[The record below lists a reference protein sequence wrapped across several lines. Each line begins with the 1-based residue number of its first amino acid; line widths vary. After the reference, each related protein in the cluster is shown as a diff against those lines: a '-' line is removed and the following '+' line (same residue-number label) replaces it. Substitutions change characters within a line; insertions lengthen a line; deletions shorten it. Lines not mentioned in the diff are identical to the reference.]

1 MIELDKKIYVSGH
14 NGMVGSAIVR
24 FLKESGYK
32 NIITAS
38 REELELTNQS
48 EVNNFFKLNE
58 IDVVFNAAA
67 KVGGIVGN
75 ASYPGDFI
83 HQNLMIQTN
92 LLDASIRS
100 EIDRFIFLGSC
111 CIYPKF
117 CDQPMKEEY
126 LLTGDLEPTNKPYAI
141 GKIAGII
148 SCQALYQQ
156 YGLKSVCPMPINLF
170 GKGDNLHP
178 ENSHIIPGLMR
189 RLHFAKINE
198 EETTIVWGSGI
209 VKREYMHV
217 DDCAE
222 AIVFVSDQFDNGEI
236 INIAPGTELTTRET
250 AEVIAD
256 VVGYKGKLV
265 QDTTKPDGTM
275 RKLACSKKI
284 KSLGWE
290 PKLDF
295 YEALTVTYEDF
306 KEEILSGRWD

>member
-126 LLTGDLEPTNKPYAI
+126 LLTGDLEPTDEPYAI

-178 ENSHIIPGLMR
+178 ENSHIIAGLMR

-198 EETTIVWGSGI
+198 EETTIVWGSGV

-222 AIVFVSDQFDNGEI
+222 AIVFVSDKFDNGEI

-306 KEEILSGRWD
+306 KEEILSGRWG

>member
-67 KVGGIVGN
+67 KIGGIVGN

-126 LLTGDLEPTNKPYAI
+126 LLTGDLEPTDEPYAV

-178 ENSHIIPGLMR
+178 ENSHIIAGLMR

-198 EETTIVWGSGI
+198 EETTIVWGSGV

-222 AIVFVSDQFDNGEI
+222 AIVFVSDKFDNGEI

>member
-126 LLTGDLEPTNKPYAI
+126 LLTGDLEPTDEPYAV

-178 ENSHIIPGLMR
+178 ENSHIIAGLMR

-198 EETTIVWGSGI
+198 EETTIVWGSGV

-222 AIVFVSDQFDNGEI
+222 AIVFVSDKFDNGEI

>member
-32 NIITAS
+32 NIITAP

-126 LLTGDLEPTNKPYAI
+126 LLTGDLEPSNEPYAI

-178 ENSHIIPGLMR
+178 ENSHIIAGLMR

-198 EETTIVWGSGI
+198 EETTIVWGSGV

-222 AIVFVSDQFDNGEI
+222 AIVFVSDKFDNGEI

>member
-24 FLKESGYK
+24 SLKESGYN

-75 ASYPGDFI
+75 ASYSGDFI

-126 LLTGDLEPTNKPYAI
+126 LLTGDLEPTDEPYAI

-198 EETTIVWGSGI
+198 EETTIVWGSGM

-222 AIVFVSDQFDNGEI
+222 AIVFVSDKFDNGEI

>member
-126 LLTGDLEPTNKPYAI
+126 LLTGDLEPTDEPYAI

-178 ENSHIIPGLMR
+178 ENSHIIAGLMR

>member
-126 LLTGDLEPTNKPYAI
+126 LLTGDLEPTDEPYAI

-178 ENSHIIPGLMR
+178 ENSHIIAGLMR

-198 EETTIVWGSGI
+198 EETTIVWGSGV

-222 AIVFVSDQFDNGEI
+222 AIVFVSDKFDNGEI

-250 AEVIAD
+250 AEIIAD

>member
-1 MIELDKKIYVSGH
+1 MIELNKKIYVSGH

-126 LLTGDLEPTNKPYAI
+126 LLTGDLEPSNEPYAI

-198 EETTIVWGSGI
+198 EETTIVWGSGV

-222 AIVFVSDQFDNGEI
+222 AIVFVSDKFDNGEI

>member
-75 ASYPGDFI
+75 ASYSGDFI

-126 LLTGDLEPTNKPYAI
+126 LLTGDLEPTDEPYAI

-178 ENSHIIPGLMR
+178 ENSHIIAGLMR

-198 EETTIVWGSGI
+198 EETTIVWGSGV

-295 YEALTVTYEDF
+295 YEALTVTYEEF

>member
-178 ENSHIIPGLMR
+178 ENSHIIAGLMR

-222 AIVFVSDQFDNGEI
+222 AIVFVSDKFDNGEI

>member
-1 MIELDKKIYVSGH
+1 MIELNKKIYVSGH

-24 FLKESGYK
+24 SLKESGYN

-75 ASYPGDFI
+75 ASYSGDFI

-222 AIVFVSDQFDNGEI
+222 AIVFVSDKFDNGEI

>member
-1 MIELDKKIYVSGH
+1 MIELNKKIYVSGH

-126 LLTGDLEPTNKPYAI
+126 LLTGDLEPTDEPYAI

-222 AIVFVSDQFDNGEI
+222 AIVFVSDKFDNGEI

>member
-75 ASYPGDFI
+75 ASYSGDFI

-222 AIVFVSDQFDNGEI
+222 AIVFVSDKFDNGEI

-275 RKLACSKKI
+275 RKLACSEKMRA
-284 KSLGWE
+284 LGWE

-295 YEALTVTYEDF
+295 YEALTATYDDF

>member
-126 LLTGDLEPTNKPYAI
+126 LLTGDLEPTDEPYAI

-178 ENSHIIPGLMR
+178 ENSHIIAGLMR

-198 EETTIVWGSGI
+198 EETTIVWGSGV

-222 AIVFVSDQFDNGEI
+222 AIVFVSDKFDNGEI

-250 AEVIAD
+250 AEIIAD

-275 RKLACSKKI
+275 RKLACSEKI

>member
-1 MIELDKKIYVSGH
+1 MIELNKKIYVSGH

-24 FLKESGYK
+24 SLKESGYN

-126 LLTGDLEPTNKPYAI
+126 LLTGDLEPTDEPYAI

-222 AIVFVSDQFDNGEI
+222 AIVFVSDKFDNGEI

>member
-126 LLTGDLEPTNKPYAI
+126 LLTGDLEPTDEPYAI

-198 EETTIVWGSGI
+198 EETTIVWGSGV

-222 AIVFVSDQFDNGEI
+222 AIVFVSDKFDNGEI

-306 KEEILSGRWD
+306 KEEILSGRWG

>member
-24 FLKESGYK
+24 SLKESGYN

-75 ASYPGDFI
+75 ASYSGDFI

-126 LLTGDLEPTNKPYAI
+126 LLTGDLEPTDEPYAI

-178 ENSHIIPGLMR
+178 ENSHIIAGLMR

-198 EETTIVWGSGI
+198 EETTIVWGSGV

-222 AIVFVSDQFDNGEI
+222 AIVFVSDKFDNGEI

>member
-32 NIITAS
+32 NIITAP

-58 IDVVFNAAA
+58 IDVVFSAAA

-126 LLTGDLEPTNKPYAI
+126 LLTGDLEPTNEPYAI

>member
-126 LLTGDLEPTNKPYAI
+126 LLTGDLEPTDEPYAV

-178 ENSHIIPGLMR
+178 ENSHIIAGLMR

-198 EETTIVWGSGI
+198 EETTIVWGSGV

>member
-14 NGMVGSAIVR
+14 NGMVGSAIVS

-67 KVGGIVGN
+67 KVGGIVCN
-75 ASYPGDFI
+75 TSYPGDFI

-126 LLTGDLEPTNKPYAI
+126 LLTGDLEPTDEPYAI

-178 ENSHIIPGLMR
+178 ENSHIIAGLMR

-198 EETTIVWGSGI
+198 EETTIVWGSGV

-222 AIVFVSDQFDNGEI
+222 AIVFVSDKFDNGEI

-250 AEVIAD
+250 AKVIAD
-256 VVGYKGKLV
+256 VVGYKGILV

-275 RKLACSKKI
+275 RKLACSEKI

>member
-32 NIITAS
+32 DIITAS

-126 LLTGDLEPTNKPYAI
+126 LLTGDLEPSNEPYAI

-198 EETTIVWGSGI
+198 EETTIVWGSGM

-222 AIVFVSDQFDNGEI
+222 AIVFVSDKFDNGEI

-275 RKLACSKKI
+275 RKLACSEKMRT
-284 KSLGWE
+284 LGWE

-295 YEALTVTYEDF
+295 YEALTATYDDF
-306 KEEILSGRWD
+306 KEEILSGRWN

>member
-32 NIITAS
+32 NIITAP

-117 CDQPMKEEY
+117 CSQPMKEEY
-126 LLTGDLEPTNKPYAI
+126 LLTGDLEPTDEPYAV

-178 ENSHIIPGLMR
+178 ENSHVIAGLMR
-189 RLHFAKINE
+189 RLHFAKING
-198 EETTIVWGSGI
+198 EETTIVWGSGK
-209 VKREYMHV
+209 VKREYMHI

-222 AIVFVSDQFDNGEI
+222 GIVFVSDKFDNGEI

-250 AEVIAD
+250 AKVIAD

-275 RKLACSKKI
+275 RKLACSEKI

-295 YEALTVTYEDF
+295 YEALTVTFEDF

>member
-67 KVGGIVGN
+67 KVGGIVCN
-75 ASYPGDFI
+75 ASHPGDFI

-126 LLTGDLEPTNKPYAI
+126 LLTGDLEPTDEPYAI

-178 ENSHIIPGLMR
+178 ENSHIIAGLMR

-198 EETTIVWGSGI
+198 EETTIVWGSGV

-222 AIVFVSDQFDNGEI
+222 AIVFVSDKFDNGEI

>member
-126 LLTGDLEPTNKPYAI
+126 LLTGDLEPTDEPYAI

-178 ENSHIIPGLMR
+178 ENSHIIAGLMR

-198 EETTIVWGSGI
+198 EETTMVWGSGK
-209 VKREYMHV
+209 VKREYMHI

-222 AIVFVSDQFDNGEI
+222 GIVFVSDKFDNGEI

-250 AEVIAD
+250 AKVIAD
-256 VVGYKGKLV
+256 VVGYKGILV

-275 RKLACSKKI
+275 RKLACSEKMRT
-284 KSLGWE
+284 LGWE

>member
-67 KVGGIVGN
+67 KIGGIVGN

-126 LLTGDLEPTNKPYAI
+126 LLTGDLEPTDEPYAI

-178 ENSHIIPGLMR
+178 ENSHIIAGLMR

-198 EETTIVWGSGI
+198 EETTIVWGSGV

-250 AEVIAD
+250 AEVDAD
-256 VVGYKGKLV
+256 AEDKF
-265 QDTTKPDGTM
+265 
-275 RKLACSKKI
+275 I
-284 KSLGWE
+284 KVLLG
-290 PKLDF
+290 PM
-295 YEALTVTYEDF
+295 
-306 KEEILSGRWD
+306 EEIGRAHV

>member
-126 LLTGDLEPTNKPYAI
+126 LLTGDLEPTDEPYAI

-198 EETTIVWGSGI
+198 EETTIVWGSGM

-275 RKLACSKKI
+275 RKLACSEKMRT
-284 KSLGWE
+284 LGWE

-295 YEALTVTYEDF
+295 YDALTATYDDF

>member
-24 FLKESGYK
+24 SLKESGYN

-126 LLTGDLEPTNKPYAI
+126 LLTGDLEPTDEPYAI

-178 ENSHIIPGLMR
+178 ENSHVIAGLMR

-198 EETTIVWGSGI
+198 EETTIVWGSGV

>member
-126 LLTGDLEPTNKPYAI
+126 LLTGDLEPSNEPYAI

-198 EETTIVWGSGI
+198 EETTIVWGSGM

-222 AIVFVSDQFDNGEI
+222 AIVFVSDKFDNGEI

>member
-1 MIELDKKIYVSGH
+1 MIELNKKIYVSGH

-24 FLKESGYK
+24 SLKESGYN

-126 LLTGDLEPTNKPYAI
+126 LLTGDLEPTNEPYAI

-178 ENSHIIPGLMR
+178 ENSHIIAGLMR

-198 EETTIVWGSGI
+198 EETTIVWGSGV

-222 AIVFVSDQFDNGEI
+222 AIVFVSDKFDNGEI

>member
-178 ENSHIIPGLMR
+178 ENSHIIAGLMR

-198 EETTIVWGSGI
+198 EETTIVWGSGV

>member
-126 LLTGDLEPTNKPYAI
+126 LLTGDLEPTDEPYAI

-198 EETTIVWGSGI
+198 EETTIVWGSGK
-209 VKREYMHV
+209 VKREYMHI

-222 AIVFVSDQFDNGEI
+222 GIVFVSDKFDNGEI

-250 AEVIAD
+250 AEIIAD

-275 RKLACSKKI
+275 RKLACSEKI

>member
-1 MIELDKKIYVSGH
+1 MIELNKKIYVSGH

-24 FLKESGYK
+24 SLKESGYN

-126 LLTGDLEPTNKPYAI
+126 LLTGDLEPTDEPYAI

-178 ENSHIIPGLMR
+178 ENSHIIAGLMR

-198 EETTIVWGSGI
+198 EETTIVWGSGV

>member
-75 ASYPGDFI
+75 ASYSGDFI

-126 LLTGDLEPTNKPYAI
+126 LLTGDLEPTDEPYAI

-178 ENSHIIPGLMR
+178 ENSHIIAGLMR

-198 EETTIVWGSGI
+198 EETTIVWGSGV

>member
-1 MIELDKKIYVSGH
+1 
-14 NGMVGSAIVR
+14 
-24 FLKESGYK
+24 
-32 NIITAS
+32 
-38 REELELTNQS
+38 
-48 EVNNFFKLNE
+48 LNE

-67 KVGGIVGN
+67 KVGGIVSN
-75 ASYPGDFI
+75 TNYPGDFI
-83 HQNLMIQTN
+83 LKNLMIQAN

-111 CIYPKF
+111 CIYPKY

-126 LLTGDLEPTNKPYAI
+126 LLTGNLEPTNEPYAI
-141 GKIAGII
+141 SKIAGII

-156 YGLKSVCPMPINLF
+156 YGLKSVCPMLINLF

-178 ENSHIIPGLMR
+178 ENSHIIAGLMR

-198 EETTIVWGSGI
+198 EETTIVWGSGK

-222 AIVFVSDQFDNGEI
+222 AIVFVSDKFDNGEI

-250 AEVIAD
+250 AKVIAD
-256 VVGYKGKLV
+256 VVGYKGILV

-275 RKLACSKKI
+275 RKLACSEKMMA
-284 KSLGWE
+284 LGWE

-295 YEALTVTYEDF
+295 YEALTVTYEEF

>member
-126 LLTGDLEPTNKPYAI
+126 LLTGDLEPTDEPYAI

-178 ENSHIIPGLMR
+178 ENSHIIAGLMR

-198 EETTIVWGSGI
+198 EETTIVWGSGV

>member
-24 FLKESGYK
+24 SLKESGYN

-126 LLTGDLEPTNKPYAI
+126 LLTGDLEPTDEPYAI

-178 ENSHIIPGLMR
+178 ENSHIIAGLMR

-198 EETTIVWGSGI
+198 EETTIVWGSGV

-222 AIVFVSDQFDNGEI
+222 AIVFVSDKFDNGEI

>member
-1 MIELDKKIYVSGH
+1 MIELNKKIYVSGH

-24 FLKESGYK
+24 SLKESGYN

-178 ENSHIIPGLMR
+178 ENSHIIAGLMR

-222 AIVFVSDQFDNGEI
+222 AIVFVSDKFDNGEI